1 MYTPI
6 IHIAINFCIA
16 LNRNILMENI
26 YVKHL
31 DRAILEDAGSIEN
44 RMCSVKKGIL
54 AHPLK
59 ELFSHSLDNQCMLI

>member
-1 MYTPI
+1 
-6 IHIAINFCIA
+6 
-16 LNRNILMENI
+16 MENI